1 MLQFFGTKPY
11 YWNIFLPICNNFSE
25 QNCLDK
31 PFFNSVSIPK
41 HISLMSNTFTSK
53 VKHFPEL
60 FPLGLQV
67 TLKRKWYYVLSW
79 STITTKL
86 DIYVNKFKDDYI
98 FKGLL
103 QTLYLVTINILL
115 NFLLEINCYLHQIL
129 MPWSRLL
136 CPFISPC
143 THLRKLA
150 RYKNDNWFSS
160 VTLHWIEQYQ
170 CQAKFFGSTKTISQ
184 GNNYTSL
191 FLKHSRF
198 LRVRG

>member
-1 MLQFFGTKPY
+1 M
-11 YWNIFLPICNNFSE
+11 N
-25 QNCLDK
+25 
-31 PFFNSVSIPK
+31 
-41 HISLMSNTFTSK
+41 NTFTSK

-67 TLKRKWYYVLSW
+67 TLKRKWHDVLSW

-86 DIYVNKFKDDYI
+86 DIYVNKYKDDYI

-103 QTLYLVTINILL
+103 QALCLVTINILL
-115 NFLLEINCYLHQIL
+115 NFLFEINPYLHQTL

-136 CPFISPC
+136 CPFTSPY

-170 CQAKFFGSTKTISQ
+170 CQAKFFGSSKTISQ
-184 GNNYTSL
+184 GYNYTSL

-198 LRVRG
+198 LHVRG